1 MSVAVVASQLTLA
14 RTLPNTGRPFN
25 EPTLSV
31 LGPLNVDS
39 GDGFQNSHLPLGSNL
54 FSSLSPS
61 LSLSSFPSPSHI
73 VFTSSLSLHAKN

>member
-1 MSVAVVASQLTLA
+1 MSVAIVASQLTLA

-39 GDGFQNSHLPLGSNL
+39 GDGFQNSHLPLGSNP
-54 FSSLSPS
+54 FPS
-61 LSLSSFPSPSHI
+61 LSSTLAFPLPH
-73 VFTSSLSLHAKN
+73 T